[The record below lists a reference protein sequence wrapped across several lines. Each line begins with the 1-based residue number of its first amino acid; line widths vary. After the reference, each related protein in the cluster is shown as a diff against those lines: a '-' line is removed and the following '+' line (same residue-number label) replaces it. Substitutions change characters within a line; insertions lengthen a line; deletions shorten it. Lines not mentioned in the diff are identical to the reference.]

1 MRKYN
6 QIDKITNENGD
17 KKMEN
22 NNSTPKYLRP
32 KELADY
38 LSIGLS
44 TVWLYAKQGKIKKRK
59 ISSRVTIFNV
69 EEAEKALN
77 LVWVEYDFRV
87 HKGII

>member
-22 NNSTPKYLRP
+22 NNATPKYLRP
-32 KELADY
+32 KELADFFG
-38 LSIGLS
+38 IGLS
-44 TVWLYAKQGKIKKRK
+44 TVWLYSKQGKIQKRK

-69 EEAEKALN
+69 EDAEKALN
-77 LVWVEYDFRV
+77 LV
-87 HKGII
+87 

>member
-44 TVWLYAKQGKIKKRK
+44 TVWLYAKQGKIKPIK
-59 ISSRVTIFNV
+59 ISGKVTVFSIDEINRKFELEN
-69 EEAEKALN
+69 
-77 LVWVEYDFRV
+77 
-87 HKGII
+87 IINNPKQQNSH

>member
-6 QIDKITNENGD
+6 QIDKIINEKGNI
-17 KKMEN
+17 KMEN
-22 NNSTPKYLRP
+22 NLTPKYLRP
-32 KELADY
+32 KELAEY

-77 LVWVEYDFRV
+77 LV
-87 HKGII
+87 